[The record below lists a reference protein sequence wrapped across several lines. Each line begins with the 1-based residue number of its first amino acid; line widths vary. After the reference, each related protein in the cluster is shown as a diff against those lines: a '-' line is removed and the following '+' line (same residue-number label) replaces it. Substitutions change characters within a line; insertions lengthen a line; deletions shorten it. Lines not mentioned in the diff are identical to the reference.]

1 MYKNKLIRLGI
12 ERKSLMSNKLNKESV
27 IEILRTVNDPELN
40 RDLVSLNMIKDVVVE
55 NGKVS
60 LSVVLTTPACP
71 LKNQIKND
79 VKNAIEKLEG
89 VVDIKINMSA
99 VVPQDKAILNKGN
112 KSLKNIIAISSGK
125 GGVGK
130 STVAV
135 NIAVALANAGSKVG
149 LMDADIYGPNI
160 PTMMGLSKLPQPKD
174 GKLIPAEA
182 FGVKVISI
190 GFLIKDG
197 QPLIWRGPLLHSTIK
212 QFIEDVEWGALDYL
226 VVDLPPGTGD
236 VQLSLSQHIP
246 VTCGVVVTM
255 PQQVSV
261 DDASRGIEMFQ
272 KLGIPIA
279 GVVENMGGLDLPD
292 GTVINVFGSG
302 GGEDMANKYS
312 LNFLGRVP
320 LDPDI
325 RISGDLGKPIVVDNP
340 NAKVSVIFKDIAGK
354 IAAYISQLDLNK

>member
-1 MYKNKLIRLGI
+1 MQ
-12 ERKSLMSNKLNKESV
+12 SNLNKESV
-27 IEILRTVNDPELN
+27 IEKLRTVLDPELK
-40 RDLVSLNMIKDVVVE
+40 RDLVSLNMIKDVIVKDG
-55 NGKVS
+55 NVS

-71 LKNQIKND
+71 LKNQIQND
-79 VKNAIEKLEG
+79 VRNAIAKLEG
-89 VVDIKINMSA
+89 VKDIKIKMASN
-99 VVPQDKAILNKGN
+99 VPQDKAILK
-112 KSLKNIIAISSGK
+112 KVDLKIKNIIAISSGK

-130 STVAV
+130 STLAV
-135 NIAVALANAGSKVG
+135 NIAIALANTGSKVG

-160 PTMMGLSKLPQPKD
+160 PTMMGLNTLPKPEK

-190 GFLIKDG
+190 GFLVKDG

-212 QFIEDVEWGALDYL
+212 QFIADVDWGSLDYL

-246 VTCGVVVTM
+246 VTCGVVVTT

-272 KLGIPIA
+272 KLDIPIA
-279 GVVENMGGLDLPD
+279 GVVENMGGLELPD
-292 GTVINVFGSG
+292 GTIIDVFGSG
-302 GGEDMANKYS
+302 GGEDMAIKYN
-312 LNFLGRVP
+312 LNFLGRIP

-325 RISGDLGKPIVVDNP
+325 RKQGDSGTPIVVTNP
-340 NAKVSVIFKDIAGK
+340 DAKVSMIFISIAGK
-354 IAAYISQLDLNK
+354 IASYISQLVLK

>member
-1 MYKNKLIRLGI
+1 MQKKINQ
-12 ERKSLMSNKLNKESV
+12 ESV
-27 IEILRTVNDPELN
+27 IEKLRTVIDPELN
-40 RDLVSLNMIKDVVVE
+40 RDLVSLNMIKDVIVKDG
-55 NGKVS
+55 NVS

-71 LKNQIKND
+71 FKNQIQND
-79 VKNAIEKLEG
+79 VRSAIEQLEG
-89 VVDIKINMSA
+89 VNDIKINMTSN
-99 VVPQDKAILNKGN
+99 VPQDRKIKDKGN
-112 KSLKNIIAISSGK
+112 VNIKNIIAISSGK

-135 NIAVALANAGSKVG
+135 NIAAALSNAGSKVG

-160 PTMMGLSKLPQPKD
+160 PTMMGLNELPQPRD

-190 GFLIKDG
+190 GFLVKDG

-212 QFIEDVEWGALDYL
+212 QFIADVEWGSLDYL

-246 VTCGVVVTM
+246 VTCGVVVTT

-279 GVVENMGGLDLPD
+279 GVVENMGGLELPD
-292 GTVINVFGSG
+292 GTNLDVFGSG
-302 GGEDMANKYS
+302 GGEDMANKYN
-312 LNFLGRVP
+312 LNFLGRIP
-320 LDPDI
+320 LDPNI
-325 RISGDLGKPIVVDNP
+325 RISGDSGEPIIVSIP
-340 NAKVSVIFKDIAGK
+340 NAKVSMILNGIAGK
-354 IAAYISQLDLNK
+354 IASYISQLVLK

>member
-1 MYKNKLIRLGI
+1 
-12 ERKSLMSNKLNKESV
+12 MSNKLNKESV
-27 IEILRTVNDPELN
+27 IEKLRMVIDPELK

-55 NGKVS
+55 NGNVS

-71 LKNQIKND
+71 LKNHIQND
-79 VKNAIEKLEG
+79 VRNAIGKLEG
-89 VVDIKINMSA
+89 VGDIKINMTA
-99 VVPQDKAILNKGN
+99 IVPQDKAIQEKGN
-112 KSLKNIIAISSGK
+112 KNLKNIIAISSGK

-135 NIAVALANAGSKVG
+135 NIAIALSNAGSKVG

-160 PTMMGLSKLPQPKD
+160 PTMMGLSNLPQPKD

-182 FGVKVISI
+182 YGVKVISI
-190 GFLIKDG
+190 GFLVKDG

-212 QFIEDVEWGALDYL
+212 QFIEDVEWGPLDYL

-272 KLGIPIA
+272 KLDIPIA
-279 GVVENMGGLDLPD
+279 GVIENMGGLELPD
-292 GTVINVFGSG
+292 GTILDVFGSG
-302 GGEDMANKYS
+302 GGEDMAKKYN
-312 LNFLGRVP
+312 LEFLGRIP
-320 LDPDI
+320 LDPDV
-325 RISGDLGKPIVVDNP
+325 RIHGDLGKPIVVHKPD
-340 NAKVSVIFKDIAGK
+340 AKVSKIFIDIAGK
-354 IAAYISQLDLNK
+354 IAAYISQLVLQ

>member
-1 MYKNKLIRLGI
+1 MQ
-12 ERKSLMSNKLNKESV
+12 SNLNKESV
-27 IEILRTVNDPELN
+27 IEKLRTVLDPELK
-40 RDLVSLNMIKDVVVE
+40 RDLVSLNMIKDVIVKDG
-55 NGKVS
+55 NVS

-71 LKNQIKND
+71 LKNQIQND
-79 VKNAIEKLEG
+79 VRNAIAKLEG
-89 VVDIKINMSA
+89 VKDIKIKMASN
-99 VVPQDKAILNKGN
+99 VPQDKAILK
-112 KSLKNIIAISSGK
+112 KVDLKIKNIIAISSGK

-135 NIAVALANAGSKVG
+135 NIAIALANTGSKVG

-160 PTMMGLSKLPQPKD
+160 PTMMGLNTLPKPEK

-190 GFLIKDG
+190 GFLVKDG

-212 QFIEDVEWGALDYL
+212 QFIADVDWGSLDYL

-246 VTCGVVVTM
+246 VTCGVVVTT

-272 KLGIPIA
+272 KLDIPIA
-279 GVVENMGGLDLPD
+279 GVVENMGGLELPD
-292 GTVINVFGSG
+292 GTIIDVFGSG
-302 GGEDMANKYS
+302 GGEDMASKYN
-312 LNFLGRVP
+312 LNFLGRIP

-325 RISGDLGKPIVVDNP
+325 RKHGDSGTPIVVTNP
-340 NAKVSVIFKDIAGK
+340 DAKVSMIFISIAGK
-354 IAAYISQLDLNK
+354 IASYISQLVLK